1 MQENQ
6 FRVISM
12 VQNLLGDI
20 QDKSLITPGRIAEE
34 IERVLRMRPDW
45 GVELDR
51 DAVTDELIRRFSLW
65 IGHGLQLV
73 SNEGH
78 EAWLTSARKRG
89 WRYWR
94 RYSEYIEPKLAP
106 VALERLDES
115 TDKILGFL
123 EDPLRAGPW
132 DRRGLVVGHVQSG
145 KTSNYTGLICKAA
158 DAGYKL
164 VVVLAGLHNNL
175 RAQTQMRL
183 DEGFLGYETRRQHEA
198 SNVIGVGLID
208 ADPRIRPNFA
218 TNRSEGGDFSS
229 AVAKNL
235 GVSPEKNPWLFVVK
249 KNKTVLERLYGWIQ
263 NHVANSVDPESGRKV
278 VTHLPLLLIDDEAD
292 NASIDTG
299 EVELDS
305 DGSPSREHQPKP
317 INSLIRKILHS
328 FSCSAYVGYT
338 ATPFANIF
346 IHEGNSTNEEG
357 PDLFPSAFIHCLPTP
372 DNYIGPSSMFTE
384 SGIEVQR
391 AGLDLVKRVEDFRR
405 NLGESEWIPV
415 GHKNG
420 FLPRYEGTDVLPP
433 SLTQA
438 IDSFLIACAV
448 RGHRGQGGAHCSM
461 LIHVT
466 RFNSVQQEIHRQVEQ
481 HIRQLRQ
488 RITRRYIDS
497 QGVLE
502 RLRDLYYS
510 DFETI
515 TESVKSTDK
524 DYSYELPSWEALL
537 PSIEN
542 AVGDIQVRMINGKA
556 KDALD
561 YKENE
566 NTGLKVIAIGGDKLA
581 RGLTLEGLTTSYF
594 LRASR
599 MYDTLMQMGRW
610 FGYRPGY
617 LDLCRL
623 YTSNEL
629 VDWFT
634 HITEAGEELR
644 EEFDLMAESGATP
657 KDYGL
662 KVRSHGVLM
671 VTSPIKMR
679 TARSV
684 WLSFSGQVSQT
695 VTFFRD
701 QRKLKANLEALRQLL
716 RGLPSPYVSP
726 SQERPGREAD
736 VWRNVH
742 LWREVSALKVIE
754 FLDSYQTHP
763 NAIKTNSALL
773 AEFVA
778 AMAEDGE
785 LTEWTIAILSGEGE
799 PYEYVNGVTLN
810 MIQREARSLD
820 TDRFSIGTLI
830 SPRDEAIDLDGQAWK
845 AALDLTVRAWQKSE
859 DKRKKAVAPEIPS
872 GPAIRQIRGQGD
884 EGVPAHPERGLMLV
898 YPIDP
903 GYAKAGL
910 APDGPPV
917 VAIVVSFPGS
927 QSTRRVEYKINNV
940 GWEEY
945 GPD

>member
-12 VQNLLGDI
+12 VQNLLGAVK
-20 QDKSLITPGRIAEE
+20 DKSQITPSRIADE
-34 IERVLRMRPDW
+34 IERVLRMCPDW
-45 GVELDR
+45 GAELDR

-65 IGHGLQLV
+65 MGHGLHLV
-73 SNEGH
+73 NNDGH
-78 EAWLTSARKRG
+78 EAWLTSARKKD

-94 RYSEYIEPKLAP
+94 RYSEWIEPKLAP
-106 VALERLDES
+106 LALDRLDES
-115 TDKILGFL
+115 TDEILAFL
-123 EDPLRAGPW
+123 EHPLRAGPW

-164 VVVLAGLHNNL
+164 VIVLAGLHNNL

-183 DEGFLGYETRRQHEA
+183 DEGFLGYETRRLNDV

-249 KNKTVLERLYGWIQ
+249 KNKTILERLHGWIQ

-299 EVELDS
+299 EVELDP

-346 IHEGNSTNEEG
+346 IHEANRTNEEG

-372 DNYIGPSSMFTE
+372 DNYIGPSSIFTE
-384 SGIEVQR
+384 REVGRQN
-391 AGLDLVKRVEDFRR
+391 AGLNLVKCVGDFRR
-405 NLGESEWIPV
+405 TMGESDWIPV

-420 FLPRYEGTDVLPP
+420 LLPRYEGTDGLPP

-448 RGHRGQGGAHCSM
+448 RSHRGQGREHCSM

-466 RFNSVQQEIHRQVEQ
+466 RFNSVQHEIHRQVEQ
-481 HIRQLRQ
+481 HIRELRQ
-488 RITRRYIDS
+488 RITRKHIGSRGI
-497 QGVLE
+497 LE
-502 RLRDLYYS
+502 RLKDLYYG
-510 DFETI
+510 DFEPT
-515 TESVKSTDK
+515 TESVERIDG

-537 PSIEN
+537 PAIEN

-556 KDALD
+556 RDALD

-566 NTGLKVIAIGGDKLA
+566 HTGLKVIAIGGDKLA
-581 RGLTLEGLTTSYF
+581 RGLTLEGLSTSYF
-594 LRASR
+594 LRAWR

-634 HITEAGEELR
+634 HITESGEELR

-679 TARSV
+679 TARSI

-701 QRKLKANLEALRQLL
+701 QGKLMANLVALTRLL
-716 RGLPSPYVSP
+716 RGLPLPDIGP

-736 VWRNVH
+736 FWRNVH
-742 LWREVSALKVIE
+742 LWREVSALKVVE
-754 FLDSYQTHP
+754 FLESYQTHP

-778 AMAEDGE
+778 AMAEEGE
-785 LTEWTIAILSGEGE
+785 LTEWTIAILSGEGGS
-799 PYEYVNGVTLN
+799 YEYVNGVTLN
-810 MIQREARSLD
+810 MIKREARSVD

-830 SPRDEAIDLDGQAWK
+830 SPRDEAIDLDGRAWK
-845 AALDLTVRAWQKSE
+845 AALDLTVSTWQSSE
-859 DKRKKAVAPEIPS
+859 DKRKSAHPPDVPS
-872 GPAIRQIRGQGD
+872 GKAIRQIRGLGG
-884 EGVPAHPERGLMLV
+884 EGVPAHPERGLLLV

-903 GYAKAGL
+903 GYAAAGL
-910 APDGPPV
+910 APDSPPV
-917 VAIVVSFPGS
+917 IAVVVSFPGS

-940 GWEEY
+940 GWDEY
-945 GPD
+945 GAA